1 MGFVYLSPPPA
12 LTPTPCSTPSISTGP
27 LPMLFPSSLLRSFL
41 FQEPFQENW
50 NRSVC
55 PGQRRAGSGVAS
67 HQGLGPIKTQVA
79 HPSQASEKA
88 HSQILTLDGVG
99 TCQVGGGDSPP
110 PPPPANVPT
119 RWVKGQ
125 PQTWVALLHLG
136 GPAERR
142 ESRRPVQQP
151 PEAGPAGS
159 SVVDRCKMG
168 RWVESA
174 GLVRRPPQTS
184 RAGL

>member
-1 MGFVYLSPPPA
+1 
-12 LTPTPCSTPSISTGP
+12 
-27 LPMLFPSSLLRSFL
+27 MLFPSSLLRSFL

-110 PPPPANVPT
+110 PPPPPT
-119 RWVKGQ
+119 F
-125 PQTWVALLHLG
+125 LHVG
-136 GPAERR
+136 
-142 ESRRPVQQP
+142 
-151 PEAGPAGS
+151 
-159 SVVDRCKMG
+159 
-168 RWVESA
+168 
-174 GLVRRPPQTS
+174 
-184 RAGL
+184 